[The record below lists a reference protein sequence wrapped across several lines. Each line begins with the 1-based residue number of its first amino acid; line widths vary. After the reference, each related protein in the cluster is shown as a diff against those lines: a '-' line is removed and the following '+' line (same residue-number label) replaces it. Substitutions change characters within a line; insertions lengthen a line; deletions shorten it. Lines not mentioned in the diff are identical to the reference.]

1 MNVLRCGRRADAAH
15 KPLQQPHHM
24 RMLPEARPNI

>member
-1 MNVLRCGRRADAAH
+1 MNGLCRSRRADAAH
-15 KPLQQPHHM
+15 KPLQQPHHT